1 MTVSVLWVGSDN
13 VLEVSGLRNG
23 MTGALLT
30 SASVTVHLRDQ
41 AGADAGGGSWPQA
54 MAEDSEIP
62 GTYRTTLA
70 DTLTLTPGVRLTAE
84 IIADGGPGLR
94 ASWFIDITTKRRRV

>member
-1 MTVSVLWVGSDN
+1 MTVSVIWVGNDN

-23 MTGALLT
+23 LTGALLAG
-30 SASVTVHLRDQ
+30 ASVSVHLRDKL
-41 AGADAGGGSWPQA
+41 GADAGGGAWPQA
-54 MAEDSEIP
+54 MVEAPEIP

-94 ASWFIDITTKRRRV
+94 ASWFIEITTRRRTS